1 MNRLETPPLDDQFE
15 VSVFGPGIGESLALH
30 LGFGEWMIV
39 DSCQDPKTREPAAL
53 QYLDRLGV
61 DASRAVK
68 LLVLTHWHDDHIR
81 GAATIFQ
88 RTESAQLACS
98 AKDHGEAFFQAVE
111 TARAARLKE
120 TGFDEMSEL
129 LRILI
134 ERRASGQRL
143 ESVGPIW
150 AAEGMT
156 LLRREG
162 SGLRHPVQVVALSPS
177 HATLTLALHEL
188 RGFLPRPNGPER
200 RAVRLTPNQRSV
212 ALLVQAG
219 SRAALLGG
227 DLEESS
233 NPAVGWRA
241 VVNSSVRPQQQC
253 GIFKVPHHGSQNA
266 DNVDVWHKM
275 LGVEPVAC
283 LTPFSKGRSP
293 LPTAQDLRRLAQRTT
308 HLYCTRPA
316 RGPRPRR
323 RISAVERT
331 MRQVARRRRTM
342 EGPLGQ
348 IRVRGSVIDASS
360 DLTIDL
366 LGPAFQA

>member
-1 MNRLETPPLDDQFE
+1 MNSSEEPPLDHQFE
-15 VSVFGPGIGESLALH
+15 VSLFGPGVGESLALH

-39 DSCQDPKTREPAAL
+39 DSCHDPKTRQPAAL

-61 DASRAVK
+61 DASRTVK

-81 GAATIFQ
+81 GAARILK
-88 RTESAQLACS
+88 RAESAQLVCS

-111 TARAARLKE
+111 TARAARLSE

-134 ERRASGQRL
+134 KRRAVGQRV
-143 ESVGPIW
+143 ESVGPVW

-156 LLRREG
+156 LFRREKD
-162 SGLRHPVQVVALSPS
+162 GLRHPVRVVALSPS

-188 RGFLPRPNGPER
+188 EGFLPRPNGPER

-212 ALLVQAG
+212 ALLVQVG
-219 SRAALLGG
+219 GRAALLGG

-241 VVNSSVRPQQQC
+241 VVNSTVRPRPRSEV
-253 GIFKVPHHGSQNA
+253 FKVPHHGSQNA
-266 DNVDVWHKM
+266 DNADVWRKM
-275 LGVEPVAC
+275 LTVEPVAC
-283 LTPFSKGRSP
+283 LTPFSKGGNP
-293 LPTAQDLRRLAQRTT
+293 LPTVQDLKRLKHRTA
-308 HLYCTRPA
+308 HLYCTCPI
-316 RGPRPRR
+316 RGGKPRR
-323 RISAVERT
+323 RASAVERT
-331 MRQVARRRRTM
+331 IRQVARQHRAM

-348 IRVRGSVIDASS
+348 IRIRASATDVS
-360 DLTIDL
+360 SSLKINL
-366 LGPAFQA
+366 FGPAFQA